1 MSTSNRII
9 SENEWHQLQAL
20 REKNKVLSDALIDVR
35 NAYQQLFDVMPV
47 AWQTY
52 AEIVDSAI
60 ATNSL

>member
-9 SENEWHQLQAL
+9 SENEWHQIQAL